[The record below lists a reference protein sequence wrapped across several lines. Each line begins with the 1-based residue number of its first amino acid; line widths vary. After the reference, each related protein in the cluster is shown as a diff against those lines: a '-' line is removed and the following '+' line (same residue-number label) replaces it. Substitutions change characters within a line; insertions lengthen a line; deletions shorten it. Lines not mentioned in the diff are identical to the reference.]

1 MQRLLIIFIV
11 VPLLEMVILFE
22 VADQFGGLSTLLLVI
37 LTAVAGLS
45 ILKRQGLSTLSRA
58 HRRLSSGQLPAQEIV
73 EAMLLAGAGALLLTP
88 GFLTDFC
95 GFVFLTGF
103 FRQLIAAWIIQK
115 GFLRTMEIGQSNDQ
129 GYWTKT
135 QHKPD
140 FGSDNVYEGEYTNE
154 DSVETI
160 EDLDKKN

>member
-58 HRRLSSGQLPAQEIV
+58 HRRLSS
-73 EAMLLAGAGALLLTP
+73 
-88 GFLTDFC
+88 
-95 GFVFLTGF
+95 
-103 FRQLIAAWIIQK
+103 
-115 GFLRTMEIGQSNDQ
+115 
-129 GYWTKT
+129 
-135 QHKPD
+135 
-140 FGSDNVYEGEYTNE
+140 
-154 DSVETI
+154 
-160 EDLDKKN
+160 